1 MPSTSKKQRNF
12 MAAAAH
18 NPAFAK
24 KVGIPQSVAQE
35 FNQADKGKKFGSGGM
50 AKMKHDDLAED
61 KKLIKKAFGM
71 HDKQEHPGKKTDL
84 SKLKKGGMTMK
95 KMCSGGKA
103 KRYDDG
109 GEVEFETKI
118 GPNKNI
124 TDDIRERAMKAVAE
138 GGQKEP
144 AAPKAK
150 PKMKAK
156 AKSNAMTDSMSRMNP
171 MGDTYKKGGSVG
183 SASRRADG
191 IAVRGKTKGRM
202 V

>member
-1 MPSTSKKQRNF
+1 
-12 MAAAAH
+12 
-18 NPAFAK
+18 
-24 KVGIPQSVAQE
+24 
-35 FNQADKGKKFGSGGM
+35 
-50 AKMKHDDLAED
+50 MKHDDLIED

-103 KRYDDG
+103 KRYDEG
-109 GEVEFETKI
+109 GEIEFETKV

-124 TDDIRERAMKAVAE
+124 TDDVRERAMKAIAE
-138 GGQKEP
+138 GGQKDMP
-144 AAPKAK
+144 KPKAK
-150 PKMKAK
+150 MKPK

-171 MGDTYKKGGSVG
+171 MGDTYKKGGSVS
-183 SASRRADG
+183 SASSRADG
-191 IAVRGKTKGRM
+191 CAVRGKTKGKM